1 LPQLS
6 PDHSLRAGSPPVA
19 SEVGSIDHKE
29 LSAFAFERTRMPM
42 VIADARQPDYP
53 IALANQAFL
62 DLTGY

>member
-1 LPQLS
+1 
-6 PDHSLRAGSPPVA
+6 
-19 SEVGSIDHKE
+19 
-29 LSAFAFERTRMPM
+29 MPM